1 MLYVLLTFLRPR
13 IIVLKPVRVLTLLFI
28 ILMPLL
34 LIGVGFVYYVGQSK
48 FASTDNAYVKANKI
62 VVSAEISGRVIS
74 VFVNENDQVKLGQ
87 PLFKLDKEPY
97 LIELEKADASLAR
110 VQQDLKALRGQY
122 RQKQAELKIAEGETS
137 YFSGELKRQKKLR
150 AKGVTS
156 QVRLDESRQNFFVAR
171 VRNNAIK
178 EELSRLLTLL
188 GGSFDSPINLHPMVR
203 EALAYKKI
211 ASLNIRRTVIYS
223 PADSIVT
230 NFNLYAGE
238 HVEVGRPVFS
248 LVGTKGLWIEANFKE
263 TDLTNVA
270 IGQPA
275 TVRVDSYPG
284 LTLTARV
291 IGISPATGSEF
302 SILPAQNATGNWV
315 KVVQRLP
322 VRLAINDTTM
332 LKKLRA
338 GMTVSVKIDTGHT
351 VSLPGFLSPL
361 ANLLS
366 RNP

>member
-1 MLYVLLTFLRPR
+1 
-13 IIVLKPVRVLTLLFI
+13 LKPVRALTLLLI
-28 ILMPLL
+28 IMMPLL
-34 LIGVGFVYYVGQSK
+34 LIGMGFVYYVGQIK
-48 FASTDNAYVKANKI
+48 FASTDNAYVKAKKI

-74 VFVNENDQVKLGQ
+74 VLVNENDQVKVGQ

-97 LIELEKADASLAR
+97 LIELEKAEASLAR
-110 VQQDLKALRGQY
+110 VKQDLKALRGQY
-122 RQKQAELKIAEGETS
+122 RQKQAELRIARGETS
-137 YFSGELKRQKKLR
+137 YYGGELKRQKKLR
-150 AKGVTS
+150 ANGVTS
-156 QVRLDESRQNFFVAR
+156 QVQFDESKRNFFVAR
-171 VRNNAIK
+171 ERNNAIE

-188 GGSFDSPINLHPMVR
+188 GGSFDSPRNQHPVVR
-203 EALAYKKI
+203 EALANKNI

-248 LVGTKGLWIEANFKE
+248 LVGTKNLWIEANFKE
-263 TDLTNVA
+263 TDLTNVVV
-270 IGQPA
+270 GQSA

-284 LTLTARV
+284 LALTAKV

-322 VRLAINDTTM
+322 VRLAIDDATM
-332 LKKLRA
+332 SGKLRA
-338 GMTVSVKIDTGHT
+338 GMTVSVKIDTGRT

-361 ANLLS
+361 NLLLS
-366 RNP
+366 RNL

>member
-1 MLYVLLTFLRPR
+1 MR
-13 IIVLKPVRVLTLLFI
+13 ILTLLLI

-34 LIGVGFVYYVGQSK
+34 LIGMGFVYYVGQSR

-74 VFVNENDQVKLGQ
+74 VFVNENDQVKVGQ

-97 LIELEKADASLAR
+97 LIELEKAEASLAR
-110 VQQDLKALRGQY
+110 AQQDLKALRGQY
-122 RQKQAELKIAEGETS
+122 RQKQAELRIAKGEVS
-137 YFSGELKRQKKLR
+137 YYGGELKRQKKLR

-156 QVRLDESRQNFFVAR
+156 QVRFIESEQNFFVAR
-171 VRNNAIK
+171 ERNNAIK

-188 GGSFDSPINLHPMVR
+188 GGYFDLPRNQHPIVR
-203 EALAYKKI
+203 EALANKNI
-211 ASLNIRRTVIYS
+211 AALNIRRTVIYS

-248 LVGTKGLWIEANFKE
+248 LVGTKNLWIEANFKE
-263 TDLTNVA
+263 TDLTNVS

-275 TVRVDSYPG
+275 MVRVDSYPS
-284 LTLTARV
+284 LTLTAQV

-322 VRLAINDTTM
+322 VRLAIDDVTM
-332 LKKLRA
+332 LGKLRA

-351 VSLPGFLSPL
+351 VPLPGFLYPL
-361 ANLLS
+361 TLLLS

>member
-1 MLYVLLTFLRPR
+1 M
-13 IIVLKPVRVLTLLFI
+13 KPVRTLTLLFI
-28 ILMPLL
+28 ILIPLL
-34 LIGVGFVYYVGQSK
+34 LIGIGFVYYVGQSK

-62 VVSAEISGRVIS
+62 VVSSEISGRVIS
-74 VFVNENDQVKLGQ
+74 VLVNENDQVKLGQ

-97 LIELEKADASLAR
+97 LIELEKAEASLAR
-110 VQQDLKALRGQY
+110 VQQDLNALRGQY
-122 RQKQAELKIAEGETS
+122 RQKKAELRIAKGEAS
-137 YFSGELKRQKKLR
+137 YYGGELKRQKKLR

-156 QVRLDESRQNFFVAR
+156 QVQLDESEQNYFVAR
-171 VRNNAIK
+171 ERNNALK

-188 GGSFDSPINLHPMVR
+188 GGSFDSPRSRHPMVR
-203 EALAYKKI
+203 EALAIKEI

-248 LVGTKGLWIEANFKE
+248 LVATENLWIEANFKE

-275 TVRVDSYPG
+275 TVQVDSYPG
-284 LTLTARV
+284 LTLTAQV

-315 KVVQRLP
+315 KVVKRLP
-322 VRLAINDTTM
+322 VRLAIDDVTM
-332 LKKLRA
+332 LGKLRA

-351 VSLPGFLSPL
+351 ISTPGFLSPL
-361 ANLLS
+361 TQLLS